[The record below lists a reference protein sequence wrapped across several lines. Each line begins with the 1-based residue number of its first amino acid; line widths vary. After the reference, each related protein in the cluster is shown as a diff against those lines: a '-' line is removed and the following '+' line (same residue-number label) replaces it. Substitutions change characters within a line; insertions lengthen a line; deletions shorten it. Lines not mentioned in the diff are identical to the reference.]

1 MSPGR
6 EFIYERYKD
15 IKKFNKPELDNFDLC
30 KIFEYY
36 TCNKL
41 SKEYQKQFYEY
52 NDIDPNFKEL
62 NKMSRNDTGIDGSDM
77 DKTIVQCKLRTNNLT
92 WKECGTF
99 FGSRVIFS
107 NELNK
112 PIIRWDTMIIAR
124 NSDCMISKNLL
135 EKKELFIDKV
145 FDKTELITYCEKLL
159 VNPPKYPEINNDFKL
174 RNYQIEAFDTNFI

>member
-1 MSPGR
+1 M
-6 EFIYERYKD
+6 
-15 IKKFNKPELDNFDLC
+15 DNFDLC

-52 NDIDPNFKEL
+52 NDIEPNFKEI
-62 NKMSRNDTGIDGSDM
+62 NKMSRNDKGIDGSDM

-99 FGSRVIFS
+99 FGYRVIFR

-112 PIIRWDTMIIAR
+112 PIIRWETLIIVR
-124 NSDCMISKNLL
+124 NSDCVLSKNLL

-174 RNYQIEAFDTNFI
+174 RDKYKILI